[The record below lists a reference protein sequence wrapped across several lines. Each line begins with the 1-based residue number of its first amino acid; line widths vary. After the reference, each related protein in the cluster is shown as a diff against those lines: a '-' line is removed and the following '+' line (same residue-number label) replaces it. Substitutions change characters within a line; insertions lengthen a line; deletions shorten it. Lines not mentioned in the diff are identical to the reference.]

1 MISVYKQS
9 DLPSEKLSVTIAYV
23 PERVKSFSIQH
34 TELDFIEPN
43 NDKQVITQANTYIIA
58 PKPYD
63 IHFLHLKQNNNKDFV
78 VNIEGLHYGKALNQK
93 KVYTVEEIR
102 FLNHKNINNIIDN
115 SSQFNVTNITD
126 KTIY

>member
-1 MISVYKQS
+1 M
-9 DLPSEKLSVTIAYV
+9 
-23 PERVKSFSIQH
+23 KSFSIQH
-34 TELDFIEPN
+34 TELDFTEPN

-115 SSQFNVTNITD
+115 SS
-126 KTIY
+126 